1 MAKVIIGST
10 AQISLPDVQLYQLLA
25 KIDTGAYYNT
35 LHCSHAELI
44 FFEEQPV
51 LRFVVLDPNMPQYT
65 GNWWYARKFKIVT
78 IRNSAGHA
86 ENRFAILLKIAVMGI
101 EKITYFTLTQRANKI
116 FPVLIGRCLLKGV
129 FLVDVAQNE
138 LGNEN

>member
-1 MAKVIIGST
+1 MAKIIIGST

-44 FFEEQPV
+44 FFDEQPV
-51 LRFVVLDPNMPQYT
+51 LRFVVLDPNIPQYT
-65 GNWWYARKFKIVT
+65 GNWWYARRFRQVT
-78 IRNSAGHA
+78 IRNSAGQA
-86 ENRFAILLKIAVMGI
+86 ENRFAVLLKIALMGI
-101 EKITYFTLTQRANKI
+101 ETITCFTLTQRANKI
-116 FPVLIGRCLLKGV
+116 FPILIGRCLLKGN

-138 LGNEN
+138 LDNEN